1 MNKPAPLSS
10 RKRMAKM
17 ANHLEDAMQITAT
30 EAKNRFGYYLGQAE
44 REPVHVMKND
54 RVAGVIVSAARFAQ
68 LEAAEQK
75 KSLAQR
81 KREFNET
88 FGDWIT
94 AQHELVDRA
103 GVFGEEFRT
112 W

>member
-1 MNKPAPLSS
+1 
-10 RKRMAKM
+10 
-17 ANHLEDAMQITAT
+17 MQISAT
-30 EAKNRFGYYLGQAE
+30 EAKNRFGYYLSQSE

-54 RVAGVIVSAARFAQ
+54 RVAAVIVSAERFAE

-81 KREFNET
+81 KREFNEA
-88 FGDWIT
+88 FGDWIA
-94 AQHELVDRA
+94 AQHELVDRS
-103 GVFGEEFRT
+103 GIFGEEFRT